1 MQDVISAIVNGRRCP
16 VIDVSDDK
24 TEMQKQ
30 LGSLLLEGTPIIAL
44 DNLDHDLKSSLLCQ
58 IISQPAVQI
67 RILGK
72 SKAPAIEWRGT
83 LICNGNNI
91 KVMGDLVRRTLIANM
106 NVAMERPE
114 TRDFTFNPVQRVLA
128 DRGKYIAAVLTI
140 ARAYLVCQNKIKLT
154 NFSGL
159 EDWSRIV
166 REALCWLG
174 MEDPVHSQ
182 EQSYK
187 DDPYRSAAR
196 IFYAQWKEQFGTE
209 ESYKAKDILDAA
221 IEREPILNARGEQI
235 WRTDGGPET
244 KLKRQELYDLL
255 MEQCGERGTIN
266 PKQFGYWL
274 RALHN
279 HVHALEGDDE
289 VPAGSYRLTIAK
301 QSEHGHRWKLEQV

>member
-1 MQDVISAIVNGRRCP
+1 
-16 VIDVSDDK
+16 
-24 TEMQKQ
+24 
-30 LGSLLLEGTPIIAL
+30 LLLEGTSIIAL

-58 IISQPAVQI
+58 MVTRPAIQV

-72 SKAPAIEWRGT
+72 SEMPVIEWRGM
-83 LICNGNNI
+83 LIVNGNN
-91 KVMGDLVRRTLIANM
+91 VRVVGDLVRRTLVANM
-106 NVAMERPE
+106 NVTMERPE
-114 TRDFTFNPVQRVLA
+114 TREFEFNPLHTILQ

-140 ARAYLVCQNKIKLT
+140 ARAYQVCRNKVKLT
-154 NFSGL
+154 NFSGF
-159 EDWSRIV
+159 EGWSRIV
-166 REALCWLG
+166 REALCWLD
-174 MEDPVHSQ
+174 MADQVLSQ
-182 EQSYK
+182 EQTYK
-187 DDPYRSAAR
+187 ADPYRSAAR
-196 IFYAQWKEQFGTE
+196 EFLTLWNEHLGTT
-209 ESYKAKDILDAA
+209 ESYKAKSIVDAA

-279 HVHALEGDDE
+279 QVHALEGDDE

>member
-1 MQDVISAIVNGRRCP
+1 FAPMYLLRAHQSGTGKSFLQDVISAIVNGRRCP

-30 LGSLLLEGTPIIAL
+30 LGSLLLEGTTIIAL

-91 KVMGDLVRRTLIANM
+91 KVIGDLVRRTLIANM

-114 TRDFTFNPVQRVLA
+114 TRDFTFNPVHRVLE

-166 REALCWLG
+166 REAC
-174 MEDPVHSQ
+174 
-182 EQSYK
+182 
-187 DDPYRSAAR
+187 
-196 IFYAQWKEQFGTE
+196 
-209 ESYKAKDILDAA
+209 
-221 IEREPILNARGEQI
+221 
-235 WRTDGGPET
+235 
-244 KLKRQELYDLL
+244 
-255 MEQCGERGTIN
+255 
-266 PKQFGYWL
+266 
-274 RALHN
+274 
-279 HVHALEGDDE
+279 
-289 VPAGSYRLTIAK
+289 AGWA
-301 QSEHGHRWKLEQV
+301 